1 MLARNMSAWSSKHQD
16 SSSCWDLI
24 PSSRMIYLFL
34 HQPDEFPH
42 TSFTWLTSPH
52 MHRVHSDYLLIKR
65 PRRRKRYGLKIV
77 TAQALAG
84 IGELISNCAWNPL
97 RRMVGKT
104 RAMYSRRRGLL
115 KTHFSSLLIPLTCSN
130 LFTLTPVCHKV
141 HALPRH
147 ICLRCTQ
154 PGSQKSTSSHRWIS
168 RILQLGKERHQF
180 DILWG
185 WWNMIRD
192 ATRWSNI
199 SSL

>member
-77 TAQALAG
+77 TAQTLAG

-115 KTHFSSLLIPLTCSN
+115 KTHFSSLLIPLTCSD

-141 HALPRH
+141 HALPRQH
-147 ICLRCTQ
+147 MSATHSAGFPEEHQQ
-154 PGSQKSTSSHRWIS
+154 PQMDKPDPPIRKGKTSIWYIVRMMEH
-168 RILQLGKERHQF
+168 
-180 DILWG
+180 D
-185 WWNMIRD
+185 
-192 ATRWSNI
+192 TRRYAVI
-199 SSL
+199 